1 MKSLFF
7 ENSFLI
13 RRVLEVLIGT
23 QIVLGLLQQWIFPSV
38 MNSLIPFSE
47 MHLFKGLERLLKL
60 AVRKCHSVT
69 KAVNHRLSLSLP

>member
-1 MKSLFF
+1 MRNNHLTFVITF
-7 ENSFLI
+7 PQRIFHNSFLI

-60 AVRKCHSVT
+60 AVRKFF
-69 KAVNHRLSLSLP
+69 

>member
-60 AVRKCHSVT
+60 AVSKCQSVT
-69 KAVNHRLSLSLP
+69 KSLNHRLSLSLY

>member
-1 MKSLFF
+1 MNTNCLGDICIIRYF
-7 ENSFLI
+7 SFLI

-47 MHLFKGLERLLKL
+47 MHLFKGLGRLLKL
-60 AVRKCHSVT
+60 AVGQIPCPVFSFE
-69 KAVNHRLSLSLP
+69 S

>member
-1 MKSLFF
+1 MKKFSLRYF
-7 ENSFLI
+7 SFLI

-60 AVRKCHSVT
+60 AVGK
-69 KAVNHRLSLSLP
+69 

>member
-1 MKSLFF
+1 MSSRSETFAL
-7 ENSFLI
+7 NSFLI

-60 AVRKCHSVT
+60 AVRKLQAACL
-69 KAVNHRLSLSLP
+69 KF

>member
-1 MKSLFF
+1 M
-7 ENSFLI
+7 
-13 RRVLEVLIGT
+13 LEVLIGT

-60 AVRKCHSVT
+60 AVGK
-69 KAVNHRLSLSLP
+69 